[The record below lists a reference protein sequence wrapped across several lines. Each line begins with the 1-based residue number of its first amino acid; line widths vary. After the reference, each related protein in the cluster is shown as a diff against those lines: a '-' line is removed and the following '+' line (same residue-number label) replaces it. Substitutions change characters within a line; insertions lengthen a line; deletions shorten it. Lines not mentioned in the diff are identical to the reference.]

1 MAALYSQLELG
12 SVPSFFRSKYGVD
25 ECPPEMTNIW
35 RLALTGQIHR
45 SYTFF
50 ASNFAYVAD
59 KRGEATLLKPFV
71 GQAILRYTLDSQLRA
86 QLPGRICE
94 IKARQV
100 GWTVENIARA
110 LHFCLDENRQA
121 LILVDDEEVAQEQA
135 RRLGTMLNGLP
146 QFLQPKRRIQNLK
159 HLIFDNP
166 NPKDRIRNPGLA
178 SQIQIT
184 VPSSFRGVGGSICV
198 IISEYAHMQAERQN
212 EIQMGLVS
220 ALPQTP
226 YTILVYDTTPNG
238 FDDSYYPMAIES
250 AEENPKWCKK
260 IENWKG
266 ELRAEDV
273 MNGILGVPD
282 CVEHGYPGILVPAM
296 CPWRLH
302 EEYCMVAGS
311 LIATETGLRPIEE
324 IKPGDKT
331 PYGEVS
337 ETYIFKDRKVVRV
350 TTETGRSLV
359 CSENHPL
366 WTPDGWVEARDIL
379 GKEVKPEPHQ
389 FPSEYQIVDGI
400 SITNEVGR
408 LLGYFMA
415 DGSITREGSISF
427 ACDQR
432 DQDVVEDIR
441 SLLTGLRERIHP
453 RPCGKGNLTPPRA
466 DFPIKPFEHGYS
478 KCTYVRS
485 QRYGFVSL
493 FEKLG
498 AYDPV
503 SKKRKVCIPKVIMQS
518 PKGVIKNFL
527 MGLFEGDG
535 WSKRTSPGIDLGSKH
550 VALLRD
556 VQLLLLSFGIRC
568 RVIPNNRT
576 LRGKKFQGWR
586 IYVRVTEA
594 EKFSDIIGFVS
605 ARKQSLKRTWRRD
618 SNRIAEPELEKVTS
632 VESAGKADVYDICI
646 PGAHQYVA
654 NGILVHNSARSRTT
668 PRGELRPM
676 TKTQR
681 AETESSLGKVSR
693 YGGEEELDLR
703 DRFGVC
709 LERLWWRRRKID
721 GYKFPSEEGKLL
733 TFRQEFMTT
742 IEGAFVDSG
751 GTPFDRAAMDA
762 LARQERPPI
771 ARGLFIEEDKFD
783 HHSLNT
789 TWHEVRIFAPPQ
801 PGEKYTMGIDTD
813 IAYESPDSDAT
824 VATVVRFSDRK
835 VVCVYEARVPSH
847 LLIEQLYCIYKWYFN
862 AYYAIETAGMGYDLV
877 RRCIDRGMGN
887 CHYYKR
893 YDADYPEPTKFPGWE
908 TNKITRPFMDQTL
921 TEMLCHRNPE
931 SGKAEPLFNVPD
943 AKTIQEIRG
952 LSRTNSGSFK
962 SSRGKDDHVDA
973 LDIALC
979 IALDPYSGLI
989 RHEQEVEEKK
999 REEFESS
1006 FKWFTQGRRDRNRP
1020 TLAEL

>member
-1 MAALYSQLELG
+1 MAALYSQTELG
-12 SVPSFFRSKYGVD
+12 TVPAFFKSKYGVD
-25 ECPPEMTNIW
+25 DCPPEMTNIW
-35 RLALTGQIHR
+35 RLALTGEVHR

-266 ELRAEDV
+266 ELKAEDV
-273 MNGILGVPD
+273 MNGILGLPD

-302 EEYCMVAGS
+302 EEY
-311 LIATETGLRPIEE
+311 
-324 IKPGDKT
+324 
-331 PYGEVS
+331 
-337 ETYIFKDRKVVRV
+337 
-350 TTETGRSLV
+350 
-359 CSENHPL
+359 
-366 WTPDGWVEARDIL
+366 
-379 GKEVKPEPHQ
+379 
-389 FPSEYQIVDGI
+389 
-400 SITNEVGR
+400 
-408 LLGYFMA
+408 
-415 DGSITREGSISF
+415 
-427 ACDQR
+427 
-432 DQDVVEDIR
+432 
-441 SLLTGLRERIHP
+441 
-453 RPCGKGNLTPPRA
+453 
-466 DFPIKPFEHGYS
+466 
-478 KCTYVRS
+478 
-485 QRYGFVSL
+485 
-493 FEKLG
+493 
-498 AYDPV
+498 
-503 SKKRKVCIPKVIMQS
+503 
-518 PKGVIKNFL
+518 
-527 MGLFEGDG
+527 
-535 WSKRTSPGIDLGSKH
+535 
-550 VALLRD
+550 
-556 VQLLLLSFGIRC
+556 
-568 RVIPNNRT
+568 
-576 LRGKKFQGWR
+576 
-586 IYVRVTEA
+586 
-594 EKFSDIIGFVS
+594 
-605 ARKQSLKRTWRRD
+605 
-618 SNRIAEPELEKVTS
+618 
-632 VESAGKADVYDICI
+632 
-646 PGAHQYVA
+646 
-654 NGILVHNSARSRTT
+654 SARSRIT

-676 TKTQR
+676 TKPQR
-681 AETESSLGKVSR
+681 DETLDTLGKVSR

-771 ARGLFIEEDKFD
+771 ARGLFLEEDKFD

-801 PGEKYTMGIDTD
+801 PGEKYTMGVDTD

-862 AYYAIETAGMGYDLV
+862 CYYAIETAGMGYDLV

-893 YDADYPEPTKFPGWE
+893 YDADYPEPTRFPGWE

-943 AKTIQEIRG
+943 AKTIKEIRG

-989 RHEQEVEEKK
+989 RHEQEVEEKRK
-999 REEFESS
+999 EEFESS
-1006 FKWFTQGRRDRNRP
+1006 FKWFTQGRRNRNRP